1 MAGLDWLTARPIAHR
16 GLHDA
21 AAGVVENTPGAV
33 QRAIDGNFGIEVDLQ
48 ITADGEAVVFHDS
61 TLERLTGRPERL
73 NAMTASALKAVPFKQ
88 TSDRIITL
96 GELCDLVAG
105 RVMLLLELKSL
116 HDGDRRLPQRVA
128 DALRSY
134 SGPVA
139 AMSFDP
145 QQVLDLRLVAPKLPR
160 GLTAGGWKPSEP
172 KKTMAK
178 SGRNNGGYIWDGLRM
193 RPQFVAY
200 AVQELP
206 AALPMVARYLFG
218 MPLLTWTVRTPEDRA
233 RAERWAD
240 QMIFE
245 GFRP

>member
-21 AAGVVENTPGAV
+21 AAGVVENTAGAV

-48 ITADGEAVVFHDS
+48 ITADGEAVVFHDA
-61 TLERLTGRPERL
+61 TLERLAGRPESL
-73 NAMTASALKAVPFKQ
+73 NAMTVSALKAVPFKA
-88 TSDRIITL
+88 TTDRIMSL

-105 RVMLLLELKSL
+105 RATLLLELKSL
-116 HDGDRRLPQRVA
+116 HDGDRRLPRRVA
-128 DALRSY
+128 EVLQGY

-139 AMSFDP
+139 VMSFDP
-145 QQVLDLRLVAPKLPR
+145 QQVLDLRAIAPRLPR
-160 GLTAGGWKPSEP
+160 GLTAGGWKPGER
-172 KKTMAK
+172 KKAAAN
-178 SGRNNGGYIWDGLRM
+178 SGRNNRGYIWDGLRM

-200 AVQELP
+200 AVRELP
-206 AALPMVARYLFG
+206 AALPLMARYLFG

>member
-21 AAGVVENTPGAV
+21 AAGVVENTASAV

-48 ITADGEAVVFHDS
+48 ITADGEAVVFHDE
-61 TLERLTGRPERL
+61 TLDRLTTQTGPL
-73 NAMTASALKAVPFKQ
+73 AALTASALKAIAFKQ
-88 TSDRIITL
+88 TSDRIISL
-96 GELCDLVAG
+96 GELCDMVAG
-105 RVMLLLELKSL
+105 RVTLLLELKSL
-116 HDGDRRLPQRVA
+116 HDGDQRLPQRMA
-128 DALRSY
+128 DVLSSY

-145 QQVLDLRLVAPKLPR
+145 EQVLALRLAAPRLTR
-160 GLTAGGWKPSEP
+160 GITAGGWKPGER
-172 KKTMAK
+172 KQTAAK
-178 SGRNNGGYIWDGLRM
+178 RGKSNGGYAWDALRM
-193 RPQFVAY
+193 RPHFVAY

-206 AALPMVARYLFG
+206 AALPMMARYLFG
-218 MPLLTWTVRTPEDRA
+218 MPLLTWTVRSAADRA
-233 RAERWAD
+233 RADRWAD